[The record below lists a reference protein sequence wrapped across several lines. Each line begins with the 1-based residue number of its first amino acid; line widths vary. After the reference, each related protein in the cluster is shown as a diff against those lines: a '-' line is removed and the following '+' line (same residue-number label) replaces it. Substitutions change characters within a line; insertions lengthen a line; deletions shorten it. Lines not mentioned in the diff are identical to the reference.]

1 MPDLIIP
8 SRITFVA
15 LRKLTAILIL
25 VALLASTGIAEAIP
39 CTVNCAFA
47 GLRHAQHRH
56 MHHPEVASNQHHHH
70 HMDMSA
76 NAPQSNELALRS
88 GRCTAYSE
96 FVAQAAV
103 SRFVLTRNIEFESN
117 LAVTRDA
124 SALAIPALDFSI
136 PAPSGSPPNR
146 SLNPVTPIRI

>member
-15 LRKLTAILIL
+15 LRKLTAILIF
-25 VALLASTGIAEAIP
+25 VAMLASTGTAEAIP

-47 GLRHAQHRH
+47 GLGRAQHQH

-88 GRCTAYSE
+88 VRCAAYSE
-96 FVAQAAV
+96 FVALAAA

-117 LAVTRDA
+117 FAVATDA
-124 SALAIPALDFSI
+124 SALAISALGFSI
-136 PAPSGSPPNR
+136 PAPCGSPPNR
-146 SLNPVTPIRI
+146 PLNPVTPIRI